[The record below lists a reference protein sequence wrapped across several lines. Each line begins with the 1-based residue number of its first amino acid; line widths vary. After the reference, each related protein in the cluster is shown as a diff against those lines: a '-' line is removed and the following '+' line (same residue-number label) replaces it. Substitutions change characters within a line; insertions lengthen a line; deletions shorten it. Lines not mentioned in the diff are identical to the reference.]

1 MKYALALTY
10 GDPSRDGHGMS
21 ETDYFTS
28 NYSSS
33 DVQKAMVKAQKAYNF
48 NFNDVC
54 SEYGNRTLTKEQY
67 DIFANK
73 LKINLEALGEED
85 EDEFIIY
92 DLPGL
97 YLAIVKTQLQ
107 DLQVKEKVITNESI
121 NIGGYGMFEL

>member
-1 MKYALALTY
+1 MKYTLALIY

-21 ETDYFTS
+21 ETDYFAS

-33 DVQKAMVKAQKAYNF
+33 DVQKAMAKAQKDYNF

-54 SEYGNRTLTKEQY
+54 SEYGKRTLTEEQY
-67 DIFANK
+67 DIFANSM
-73 LKINLEALGEED
+73 KIDLDKLGEED

-92 DLPGL
+92 DFPGL

-107 DLQVKEKVITNESI
+107 DLQVKEKVVTSESI
-121 NIGGYGMFEL
+121 NIGGYGMFEP

>member
-1 MKYALALTY
+1 MRYTLALTY

-33 DVQKAMVKAQKAYNF
+33 DIQKAIIKAQKAYNF

-54 SEYGNRTLTKEQY
+54 SEYGKRTLTEEQY

-73 LKINLEALGEED
+73 LKIDLDKLGEED
-85 EDEFIIY
+85 EDEFLIY
-92 DLPGL
+92 DFPGL
-97 YLAIVKTQLQ
+97 YLAVVKTQLQ
-107 DLQVKEKVITNESI
+107 DLQVEAKVIPKERI
-121 NIGGYGMFEL
+121 YIGGYGLFEN

>member
-1 MKYALALTY
+1 MKYTLALTY

-33 DVQKAMVKAQKAYNF
+33 DVQTAMVKAQKAYNF

-54 SEYGNRTLTKEQY
+54 SEYGKRTLTEEQY

>member
-1 MKYALALTY
+1 MKYTIALTY

-21 ETDYFTS
+21 ETDYYIS

-33 DVQKAMVKAQKAYNF
+33 DIQKAMTKAQKAYNF

-54 SEYGNRTLTKEQY
+54 SEYGKRTLTEEQY

-73 LKINLEALGEED
+73 LKIDLDALGEED

-92 DLPGL
+92 DLPRL
-97 YLAIVKTQLQ
+97 YLAVVKTQLQ
-107 DLQVKEKVITNESI
+107 DLQAEVKVVTNESI